1 MGCERIR
8 PKSVLMENSHSAS
21 TLKFHQPSP
30 FKRRRGENKTKQ
42 KIPWVLQVFLDHQVL
57 IFPLPGSGSY
67 LPILFFT
74 CYHILFARFTLKT
87 IITPG
92 PPFPE
97 RIRNNQE
104 LQKLH
109 FTGKVKLLETLSFQE
124 NKSVSNSLW
133 AAGRGWEGGE
143 SPPIGLTGL
152 ITQTKPVLTIGYQR
166 GLLPG
171 MLRAT
176 LSGSGPTSQD
186 PFREDAGG
194 KGHREGPRLLFSCNR
209 MTGCWLDT
217 RLTDGISKGF
227 REPSGVGTIITNR
240 ASNKARRVTSWKKR
254 SKTNSIILGRHIKI
268 YQANKLQLS
277 AA

>member
-152 ITQTKPVLTIGYQR
+152 ITQTKPVLTIGYQEGYSQGCSQQPSLGLGQLPR
-166 GLLPG
+166 IHSERMLGEKATGRGPASSFLVTEWQAAGWTHAWQMAFQRDFGSHLGWVQLLQTVPLTKPEGLLPE
-171 MLRAT
+171 RREVKQI
-176 LSGSGPTSQD
+176 LS
-186 PFREDAGG
+186 
-194 KGHREGPRLLFSCNR
+194 
-209 MTGCWLDT
+209 
-217 RLTDGISKGF
+217 
-227 REPSGVGTIITNR
+227 
-240 ASNKARRVTSWKKR
+240 
-254 SKTNSIILGRHIKI
+254 
-268 YQANKLQLS
+268 Y
-277 AA
+277 

>member
-1 MGCERIR
+1 MTFYR
-8 PKSVLMENSHSAS
+8 KSEATRDTVFPRKQICFKQPLSCREGVGRRWVS
-21 TLKFHQPSP
+21 THWAHRAYYSDETCPHY
-30 FKRRRGENKTKQ
+30 R
-42 KIPWVLQVFLDHQVL
+42 
-57 IFPLPGSGSY
+57 LP
-67 LPILFFT
+67 
-74 CYHILFARFTLKT
+74 
-87 IITPG
+87 
-92 PPFPE
+92 
-97 RIRNNQE
+97 
-104 LQKLH
+104 
-109 FTGKVKLLETLSFQE
+109 
-124 NKSVSNSLW
+124 
-133 AAGRGWEGGE
+133 
-143 SPPIGLTGL
+143 
-152 ITQTKPVLTIGYQR
+152 R

-171 MLRAT
+171 MLPAT

-186 PFREDAGG
+186 PFREDAGE